1 MPKTSLVTVAPVL
14 SNEDINARVRA
25 MLATDPALA
34 IALAAQMLGGSKSRV
49 SRGNASPET
58 EAERAC
64 RCAHFVSGNRN
75 KLLTACIAALGEKG
89 SVTIGEADLMS
100 ATSLPSYRVRADMQ
114 TVQDRLNDTDNTA
127 QFPLIREAGYSV
139 RLAAETRGVARSYV
153 FSRNAPLAPAKGKG
167 KAKGKVIA
175 PVAPVAEGSE
185 NAS

>member
-1 MPKTSLVTVAPVL
+1 
-14 SNEDINARVRA
+14 
-25 MLATDPALA
+25 
-34 IALAAQMLGGSKSRV
+34 
-49 SRGNASPET
+49 
-58 EAERAC
+58 
-64 RCAHFVSGNRN
+64 
-75 KLLTACIAALGEKG
+75 
-89 SVTIGEADLMS
+89 
-100 ATSLPSYRVRADMQ
+100 MQ